1 MAGHSHSANIA
12 IRKGA
17 QDKKRAKMF
26 SKLAKEITVAAKLGG
41 ADSDANPRLRLA
53 LRKAKSQ
60 SLPKDTVDRAVRKGA
75 GDGDSDAYYELV
87 MEGYGPGGTAIYC
100 EVLTDNRNRA
110 ASEVRFA
117 FTRGGG
123 NFGTSGCV
131 AYMFA
136 RKGVIVCR
144 GDEDAVMMAALEAGA
159 EDVSAEG
166 VNDDGETIFEVVCDA
181 AEIEAVVTELSEGGA
196 QVDDDSVLFVPDLRV
211 AVGGDD
217 ARLLLRLLDML
228 DDADDV
234 QHVHHNANIDP
245 AVIEEYSNS

>member
-17 QDKKRAKMF
+17 QDRKRAKMF
-26 SKLAKEITVAAKLGG
+26 SKLAKEIIVAVKLGG
-41 ADSDANPRLRLA
+41 DDPGANPRLRLA

-60 SLPKDTVDRAVRKGA
+60 SLPKDTVDRAIRKGSGE
-75 GDGDSDAYYELV
+75 GDGEAYAELS

-110 ASEVRFA
+110 ASEIRYA

-123 NFGTSGCV
+123 NLGTSGCV

-136 RKGVIVCR
+136 RKGVITCR
-144 GDEDAVMMAALEAGA
+144 GDEDDVMMAALDAGA

-166 VNDDGETIFEVVCDA
+166 DNADGQPTYEVVCEA
-181 AEIEAVVTELSEGGA
+181 AATEDVVNALTEAGVE
-196 QVDDDSVLFVPDLRV
+196 VDDDSVLFVPDLRV
-211 AVGGDD
+211 AVAGDD
-217 ARLLLRLLDML
+217 AKTLLRLLEML
-228 DDADDV
+228 DDCDDV
-234 QHVHHNANIDP
+234 QRVHHNANIDP
-245 AVIEEYSNS
+245 AAIEEYANS